1 MEQLSSP
8 PSVTAVQ
15 VRQFRPGDQASFQ
28 SLNEWWIR
36 KYFRLEPKDV
46 EALENP
52 QGAILAKGGHIYF
65 AVLPRGSAEE
75 IVGTC
80 ALVPIAAGE
89 FEVSKI
95 AVSEALQGA
104 GIGRKLLAE
113 VIAAARQLGATRLYL
128 ETNQIL
134 TPAIR
139 LYQSLGFRHL
149 APEQIKPSAYSRADV
164 YMELLLAEGGEGN
177 G

>member
-1 MEQLSSP
+1 MEQLP
-8 PSVTAVQ
+8 PPPQVAAVQ

-36 KYFRLEPKDV
+36 KYFRLEPKDI

-52 QGAILAKGGHIYF
+52 EGVILLKGGHIYF
-65 AVLPRGSAEE
+65 AVLEQDNAEE

-80 ALVPIAAGE
+80 ALVPMAPGE
-89 FEVSKI
+89 FEVSKM
-95 AVSEALQGA
+95 AVAEALQGA

-128 ETNQIL
+128 ETNHIL

-164 YMELLLAEGGEGN
+164 YMELLLAEGGEEN